1 MFLPDYLMD
10 EILEED
16 GSQNSE
22 DMHEFRP
29 SMLYMEQMLRVM
41 PREITCRWKL
51 LPAFEESLM
60 RIDDARNQDIHK
72 VWEWDN
78 HCLVCLSLINSDSTS
93 ILICFS
99 YCNSRSV
106 YSNLSLVD

>member
-72 VWEWDN
+72 VWQ
-78 HCLVCLSLINSDSTS
+78 CV
-93 ILICFS
+93 
-99 YCNSRSV
+99 R
-106 YSNLSLVD
+106 